1 MTMTCLMTN
10 WKAMMENTKY
20 YCAGCD
26 RELYGG
32 EGYYC
37 QMCEWLQKQRREDQR

>member
-1 MTMTCLMTN
+1 MT
-10 WKAMMENTKY
+10 MENTKY
-20 YCAGCD
+20 YCAGCG

-37 QMCEWLQKQRREDQR
+37 QMCEWLQKQGKKEDDK

>member
-1 MTMTCLMTN
+1 
-10 WKAMMENTKY
+10 MMSGSILLKY
-20 YCAGCD
+20 YCAGCG

-37 QMCEWLQKQRREDQR
+37 QMCEWLQKQGREG